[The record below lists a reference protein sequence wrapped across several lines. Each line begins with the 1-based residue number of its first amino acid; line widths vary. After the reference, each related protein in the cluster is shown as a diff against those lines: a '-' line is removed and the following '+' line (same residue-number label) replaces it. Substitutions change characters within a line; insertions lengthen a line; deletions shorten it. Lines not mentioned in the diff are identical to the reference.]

1 MAKYT
6 YLPTYCNKYKPNIK
20 TFSQNRYLNHLINP
34 SFQGINRNF
43 LLSFENEDDRTSHS
57 IYYLPKVEMK
67 DYNVMID
74 CKNFFD

>member
-6 YLPTYCNKYKPNIK
+6 YLPTYWNKYKPNIK

-74 CKNFFD
+74 CKKFFD